1 MTKHKIALSFGMY
14 DGYLTIDDGP
24 MQRLNMLC
32 ITWKGKFV
40 DGDLANLNFVLMEPN
55 PNVKMNVRLIGEN
68 GVLEPEVLRQ
78 KLRYFIRKELPWR
91 FQRKRATVVISVKH
105 SWSPEARAQLRTI
118 VMAALR

>member
-1 MTKHKIALSFGMY
+1 MIKHKIALSFGVY

-32 ITWKGKFV
+32 ITYKGEFDKCHPNSNYV
-40 DGDLANLNFVLMEPN
+40 EAEKPN

-68 GVLEPEVLRQ
+68 GVWEPDVLRQ

-91 FQRKRATVVISVKH
+91 YQRKRATVVISVKH